1 MSIAI
6 EFQDI
11 SGNWIRVAVGVQDQ
25 PQVIKVRMQEVKRR
39 YPSSRV
45 RAVDEG
51 TGALIDLIG

>member
-1 MSIAI
+1 MSVSI

-11 SGNWIRVAVGVQDQ
+11 TGNWVRVVSNVQNQ
-25 PQVIKVRMQEVKRR
+25 PQVIKVRLQEVKRR

-51 TGALIDLIG
+51 SGALIDLVG